1 MHNGSLVLADTSSLS
16 NTFVLEIP
24 LRQEGVEPEAEPSAT
39 MAEYVM
45 EEESA
50 FTPTADGYS
59 LLFVEDNDEMR
70 DFLSEQLSKSFSVE
84 TAVDGNAALEL
95 LKERKFDMIV
105 TDIMMPEMDGYELCR
120 KVKENVDL
128 SHIPVCS

>member
-1 MHNGSLVLADTSSLS
+1 MYATWLASIRRLIFTTAFQSFHLALKVV
-16 NTFVLEIP
+16 FR
-24 LRQEGVEPEAEPSAT
+24 RQEHHRDMRQVDILAT

-70 DFLSEQLSKSFSVE
+70 DFLSEQLSKCGATTSFGS
-84 TAVDGNAALEL
+84 
-95 LKERKFDMIV
+95 
-105 TDIMMPEMDGYELCR
+105 CR
-120 KVKENVDL
+120 MCRPL
-128 SHIPVCS
+128 IRH